1 METPFLYLST
11 RNSHRA
17 VFQPFQAPPFQFRI
31 LKLASSFR
39 IDPIGIEEHTKASI
53 YRHGCSGENAS
64 REGGN
69 MDDERGGK
77 EESHVV
83 DSQSRS
89 PPYFFFF
96 ISALAARCVLSR
108 WKNNQPPS
116 PRRKPSKQW
125 ALVIPSPGYI
135 QSVFETGHERAAYA
149 LRISRRLPTFH
160 PFGRKATEA
169 PAFRTIIP

>member
-1 METPFLYLST
+1 MAIFSVYQTNFFLTNYNIFHIALLLDIGKFPRLPEIINYFTPST
-11 RNSHRA
+11 RSSCLKMKIHRFVA
-17 VFQPFQAPPFQFRI
+17 QQPHQWKLRFYICPLETRIAQFSSPFKPPFQFRI

-96 ISALAARCVLSR
+96 YF
-108 WKNNQPPS
+108 S
-116 PRRKPSKQW
+116 PRGTLCFI
-125 ALVIPSPGYI
+125 AL
-135 QSVFETGHERAAYA
+135 E
-149 LRISRRLPTFH
+149 
-160 PFGRKATEA
+160 K
-169 PAFRTIIP
+169 